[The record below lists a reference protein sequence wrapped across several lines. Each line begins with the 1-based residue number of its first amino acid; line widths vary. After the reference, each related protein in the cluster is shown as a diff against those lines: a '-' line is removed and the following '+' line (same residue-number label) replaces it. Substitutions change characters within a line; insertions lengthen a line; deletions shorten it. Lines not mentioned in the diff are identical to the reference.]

1 MQFQTTIKL
10 HALIGGFGVPL
21 QPLCGRLDVSP
32 ELYTFN
38 FYTLTLWCNTKNN
51 LICFISGSSTLRDH
65 VETVWNHT
73 RMNNTSIF
81 RLSSKDVKFL

>member
-1 MQFQTTIKL
+1 MQFRTTIKL
-10 HALIGGFGVPL
+10 HALTGGFGVPL
-21 QPLCGRLDVSP
+21 QLLCGRLDVSP
-32 ELYTFN
+32 ELYTFS

-65 VETVWNHT
+65 METVWNHM